1 MPVTATP
8 RPTSLHAPLPDVSD
22 AGRRDGPQLLV
33 LHLRVP
39 EVVEEAST
47 LTEHQRNDVQLKF
60 VQQSR
65 CQVLL
70 PDLSISRDIPVPAAK
85 QNSPARPGSV
95 LKFAKSATPVPGF
108 HPGTRT
114 DVEPALGAPHS
125 ATDAT
130 PVLEGMGPA

>member
-1 MPVTATP
+1 MRVTATP
-8 RPTSLHAPLPDVSD
+8 RPTSLHPPLPDVSY

-47 LTEHQRNDVQLKF
+47 VTEHQRNDVQLKF

-70 PDLSISRDIPVPAAK
+70 PDLSILTTYPCQQRSRTQQHAPA
-85 QNSPARPGSV
+85 QS
-95 LKFAKSATPVPGF
+95 
-108 HPGTRT
+108 
-114 DVEPALGAPHS
+114 
-125 ATDAT
+125 
-130 PVLEGMGPA
+130 

>member
-1 MPVTATP
+1 MRVTATP

-47 LTEHQRNDVQLKF
+47 VTEHQRNDVQLKF

-65 CQVLL
+65 CQVPL
-70 PDLSISRDIPVPAAK
+70 PDLSISHDIPVPAAK
-85 QNSPARPGSV
+85 QNSAARPGSV
-95 LKFAKSATPVPGF
+95 LKFATSAACDDPVG
-108 HPGTRT
+108 
-114 DVEPALGAPHS
+114 S
-125 ATDAT
+125 AIC
-130 PVLEGMGPA
+130 VGKREGSSIVWF